1 MNFAFTSIFIFILLA
16 PGYLY
21 IVAYRTSKLCIRKS
35 SSDFLKELY
44 LSIIPS
50 FLIHILAISF
60 IESLGRY
67 DVDFELIGSLLLGVG
82 NATSVKNSFQSIDQH
97 KYLIA
102 TYFVL
107 VPFLCYL
114 LGHLSRRIIRSLK
127 WDRKYLPLRFSN
139 KWHYIFSGECLDF
152 PDVPDT
158 YNEISYV
165 NVDILCNIS
174 GKHYIYI
181 GKLFDY
187 YIDINGEIGAIHL
200 MYPKRRLL
208 DRDEKEEITS
218 ENMESKYYSI
228 PSRFIVIPAG
238 SIININI
245 NYLSLEEIEESK
257 GNNNTSGD
265 HTEIIDLN
273 DL

>member
-35 SSDFLKELY
+35 SSDFLKELS

-50 FLIHILAISF
+50 FLVHTLAIFF
-60 IESLGRY
+60 IECCSAY
-67 DVDFELIGSLLLGVG
+67 TVDFETIGSLLLGVSNAGSIKKSFG
-82 NATSVKNSFQSIDQH
+82 NIYLH

-102 TYFVL
+102 SYLIV
-107 VPFLCYL
+107 VPFLCYS
-114 LGHLSRRIIRSLK
+114 LGHLSRHVVRRLK
-127 WDRKYLPLRFSN
+127 WDRHYLPLRFSN

-152 PDVPDT
+152 PDVPDQ
-158 YNEISYV
+158 YSEVSYV

-174 GKHYIYI
+174 GQYYIYM

-187 YIDINGEIGAIHL
+187 HIDINGEILAVHL
-200 MYPKRRLL
+200 MYPKRRPL
-208 DRDEKEEITS
+208 DRDEKEDMQVHNT
-218 ENMESKYYSI
+218 ESKYYNI
-228 PSRFIVIPAG
+228 PSRFIVIPSQ

-245 NYLSLEEIEESK
+245 NYIGLEEVEEVK
-257 GNNNTSGD
+257 GDKNDNA
-265 HTEIIDLN
+265 IIDLVA
-273 DL
+273 

>member
-35 SSDFLKELY
+35 SSDFLKELS

-50 FLIHILAISF
+50 FLIHILAIFF
-60 IESLGRY
+60 IESFGSY
-67 DVDFELIGSLLLGVG
+67 QVDFALIGSLLLGVG
-82 NATSVKNSFQSIDQH
+82 NAAAVKGSFQNIYIH

-102 TYFVL
+102 TYLVF

-114 LGHLSRRIIRSLK
+114 LGHLSRRTIRFLK

-174 GKHYIYI
+174 GQHYIYI

-187 YIDINGEIGAIHL
+187 YIDMNGEIGAIHL

-208 DRDEKEEITS
+208 NRDEKEEIVTNS
-218 ENMESKYYSI
+218 TESKYYNI
-228 PSRFIVIPAG
+228 PSRFIVIPAS
-238 SIININI
+238 SIVNINI
-245 NYLSLEEIEESK
+245 NYLSLEEVEESK
-257 GNNNTSGD
+257 DGKAIGD
-265 HTEIIDLN
+265 DIEIIDLT